1 MHPGNRVVNNNEKRN
16 YLYVETVKKK
26 DLKFQIN
33 NDH

>member
-26 DLKFQIN
+26 GFKISN
-33 NDH
+33 